1 MPGLLRLQLVTP
13 PREKSTRRSRL
24 PGQANRLDDPGRN
37 AGRHGLVGHR
47 SVNNSSRQDARAIAD
62 VDVEDHASGPMAS
75 TGSGILSST
84 TNAGNCFKL
93 VIGDWL

>member
-1 MPGLLRLQLVTP
+1 M
-13 PREKSTRRSRL
+13 
-24 PGQANRLDDPGRN
+24 
-37 AGRHGLVGHR
+37 VGHR